1 MNVYGILT
9 LTAYLTTQKNLTNVQ
24 TNLKE
29 LYRLQALITSNEV
42 MIVMIK

>member
-1 MNVYGILT
+1 MNVYGILI

-29 LYRLQALITSNEV
+29 LYRLHALITSNEV
-42 MIVMIK
+42 MIK